1 MFAENNRAER
11 RRVGALRRQGLNDAE
26 IANVLPRHRP
36 PPPRPEGADPLLDS
50 VAVRAHLGGCSEMSL
65 WRWTRNNGFPEPD
78 LRLNGRKLWRLSTVD
93 GWINA
98 IAQNKSPPAA
108 EPPHDAGHDRVAP
121 HAKRESHKELSQKHF
136 LPRTAARKSKLT

>member
-36 PPPRPEGADPLLDS
+36 PPPRPEGADPLIDS

-121 HAKRESHKELSQKHF
+121 HAKRESHKRTLAKAFPPSNSSSQI
-136 LPRTAARKSKLT
+136 

>member
-1 MFAENNRAER
+1 MVPQNNRAER
-11 RRVGALRRQGLNDAE
+11 RRVEALRCQGLNDAE

-36 PPPRPEGADPLLDS
+36 PPPRPEGADPLIDS

-98 IAQNKSPPAA
+98 IAQNKSPPAP
-108 EPPHDAGHDRVAP
+108 EPPRS
-121 HAKRESHKELSQKHF
+121 ESHTKNS
-136 LPRTAARKSKLT
+136 RKSISTLEQQLANLS

>member
-36 PPPRPEGADPLLDS
+36 PPPRPEGADPLIDS

-65 WRWTRNNGFPEPD
+65 WRWTRSNGFPEPD

-121 HAKRESHKELSQKHF
+121 HAKRESHKRTLAKAFPPSNSSSQI
-136 LPRTAARKSKLT
+136 

>member
-1 MFAENNRAER
+1 MVPENNRAER

-65 WRWTRNNGFPEPD
+65 WRRTRNNGFPEPD

-108 EPPHDAGHDRVAP
+108 EPPHDAGHDGGTAGEARVTQRTL
-121 HAKRESHKELSQKHF
+121 AKAFRPSNSTPANLS
-136 LPRTAARKSKLT
+136 